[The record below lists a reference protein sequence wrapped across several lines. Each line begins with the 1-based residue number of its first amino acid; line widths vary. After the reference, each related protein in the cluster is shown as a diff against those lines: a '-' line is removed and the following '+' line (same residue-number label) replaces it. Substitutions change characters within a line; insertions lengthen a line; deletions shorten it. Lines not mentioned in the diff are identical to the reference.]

1 VLSQHSKG
9 RTSALTGSPL
19 GIFVLALDTTCRIPL
34 PAGRES
40 TGKQMNQAAASLVR
54 IMEDYESYRYGE
66 SLSLTILYPDI
77 FGNIILRHLMR
88 ANLQGM

>member
-1 VLSQHSKG
+1 
-9 RTSALTGSPL
+9 
-19 GIFVLALDTTCRIPL
+19 
-34 PAGRES
+34 
-40 TGKQMNQAAASLVR
+40 MNQAAASLVR

-66 SLSLTILYPDI
+66 SFSLSILYPDI